1 MKTKNLLLLILTG
14 FTLTA
19 CSTAYYGTMEKV
31 GIEKRDILV
40 SRVQDSVDA
49 QNDAK
54 QVFVSAL
61 DRFNE
66 VVDYDGGD
74 LEKMYKSLSK
84 DLEKSR
90 DKADEVN
97 HRIEKV
103 EEVADDLFKEWKKEL
118 KDYDSADLRR
128 SSAEQLKKTEA
139 RTDDLIATMKKTAA
153 TMGPVLTRFNDQV
166 LYLKHNLNAQALAGI
181 RGEAKKVQSDVSA
194 LIASMEKSIA
204 EAEAYIRDMQ

>member
-1 MKTKNLLLLILTG
+1 MKTTNLLLLICLGLT
-14 FTLTA
+14 LNA

-40 SRVQDSVDA
+40 SRVQGSVDA

-54 QVFVSAL
+54 EVFVSAL
-61 DRFNE
+61 DRFNA

-74 LEKMYKSLSK
+74 LEKMYKRLSK

-103 EEVADDLFKEWKKEL
+103 EQVADDLFKEWKKEL
-118 KDYDSADLRR
+118 KGYDSADLRR

-153 TMGPVLTRFNDQV
+153 TMDPVLTRFNDQV

-181 RGEAKKVQSDVSA
+181 RGEAKKVKSDVSA

-204 EAEAYIRDMQ
+204 EAEAFIRDMQ

>member
-1 MKTKNLLLLILTG
+1 MKTINLLLLIFLGLT
-14 FTLTA
+14 LNA

-31 GIEKRDILV
+31 GIQKRDILV

-54 QVFVSAL
+54 EVFVSAL

-84 DLEKSR
+84 DLEKSQ

-103 EEVADDLFKEWKKEL
+103 EQVADDLFKEWKKEL
-118 KDYDSADLRR
+118 QDYDSADLRR

-153 TMGPVLTRFNDQV
+153 TMDPVLTRFNDQV

-181 RGEAKKVQSDVSA
+181 RGEAKKVENDVSA

-204 EAEAYIRDMQ
+204 EAEAFIRDMQ

>member
-1 MKTKNLLLLILTG
+1 VKKINLLLILLCLA
-14 FTLTA
+14 LTA

-84 DLEKSR
+84 DLEKSQV
-90 DKADEVN
+90 KADEVN

-103 EEVADDLFKEWKKEL
+103 EEVAEDLFKEWKKEL

-153 TMGPVLTRFNDQV
+153 TMDPVLTRFNDQV

-181 RGEAKKVQSDVSA
+181 RGEAKKMESDVSA
-194 LIASMEKSIA
+194 LITSMEKSIA
-204 EAEAYIRDMQ
+204 EAEAFIRDMQ

>member
-1 MKTKNLLLLILTG
+1 MKTINLLLLIFLVLT
-14 FTLTA
+14 LNA

-31 GIEKRDILV
+31 GIQKRDILV

-54 QVFVSAL
+54 EVFVSAL

-84 DLEKSR
+84 DLEKSQ

-103 EEVADDLFKEWKKEL
+103 EQVADDLFKEWKKEL

-128 SSAEQLKKTEA
+128 SSAQQLKKTEA
-139 RTDDLIATMKKTAA
+139 RTDDLISTMKKTAA
-153 TMGPVLTRFNDQV
+153 TMDPVLTRFNDQV

-181 RGEAKKVQSDVSA
+181 RGEAKKVENDVSA

-204 EAEAYIRDMQ
+204 EAEAFIRDMQ

>member
-1 MKTKNLLLLILTG
+1 MKTINLLLLIFLGLT
-14 FTLTA
+14 LNA

-31 GIEKRDILV
+31 GIQKRDILV

-54 QVFVSAL
+54 EVFVSAL

-84 DLEKSR
+84 DLEKSQ

-103 EEVADDLFKEWKKEL
+103 EQVADDLFKEWKKEL

-153 TMGPVLTRFNDQV
+153 TMDPVLTRFNDQV

-181 RGEAKKVQSDVSA
+181 RGEAKKVENDVSA

-204 EAEAYIRDMQ
+204 EAEAFIRDMQ